1 MKQYKYIDPTTWE
14 LVTAIDGVEVNRTND
29 LSRVLQHIKRGC
41 V

>member
-1 MKQYKYIDPTTWE
+1 MKPHKYIDPTTWE

-29 LSRVLQHIKRGC
+29 LHRVLQHIKKGR